1 MTDLP
6 KAVADLSHH
15 LSFDLTDDTATV
27 FFMLGA
33 AAMVFTTSF
42 FGFFSSRRRLVKP
55 LAMVYSYKK
64 DSHSVVA
71 HRPWLLFKAAM
82 IF

>member
-1 MTDLP
+1 MTDYP

-15 LSFDLTDDTATV
+15 LSFDFTDVTATV

-64 DSHSVVA
+64 IVIQ
-71 HRPWLLFKAAM
+71 L
-82 IF
+82 